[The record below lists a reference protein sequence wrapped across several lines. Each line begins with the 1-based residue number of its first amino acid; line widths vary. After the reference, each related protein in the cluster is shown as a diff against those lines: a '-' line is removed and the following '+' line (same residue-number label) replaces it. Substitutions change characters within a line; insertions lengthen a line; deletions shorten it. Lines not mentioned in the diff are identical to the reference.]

1 MSSPAGQPVL
11 DLTSYVDLR
20 LFDLTDQE
28 IIAAALAQIEL
39 NVPELTLREGHMETV
54 LLESVALE
62 VAELIVALN
71 RLPGAVVETII
82 QLVGVTRDYGAEPA
96 ATATVVAG
104 DTVGHTIPAGTRV
117 WLPLPSGD
125 AVTFLVETDA
135 LGDEPTIAAGGTT
148 VVVSLIGAQYTA
160 AANGMPAGTV
170 LELADPVPWIDT
182 ITLATAVADGRDA
195 ETDDAW
201 RDRGVS
207 RLSRLSDAL
216 VTPSHFE
223 SAALEDS
230 SVGRA
235 LVIDVW
241 DGAGGSPGDD
251 PGHVTVAV
259 LGADGTLLSAP
270 AKAALEASMED
281 RAVAT
286 LNVHVI
292 DATIDPVD
300 IAVTVTVLDGYE
312 PALVEDA
319 VTSALDAYLNPL
331 AWRSGDTVRLYEVIA
346 LVDRVEGVDH
356 VLTVLINGAAANF
369 ALSSAAA
376 LPDADVL
383 TVTVS

>member
-11 DLTSYVDLR
+11 DLTAYVDLR

-28 IIAAALAQIEL
+28 IIAAAVAQLEL

-62 VAELIVALN
+62 VAELIVAVN

-82 QLVGVTRDYGAEPA
+82 QLAGVTRDHGAEPT

-104 DTVGHTIPAGTRV
+104 DTVGHTVPAGTRV

-125 AVTFLVETDA
+125 AVIFLVETDA
-135 LGDEPTIAAGGTT
+135 GGDEPTIAAGDTT
-148 VVVSLIGAQYTA
+148 VDVSLIGAQYTA
-160 AANGMPAGTV
+160 AANGMPIGTV

-182 ITLATAVADGRDA
+182 ITLATAVADGRGA

-201 RDRGVS
+201 RDRGVT

-216 VTPSHFE
+216 VTPGHFE

-270 AKAALEASMED
+270 AKAAIEAGMEE

-286 LNVHVI
+286 LDVHVI

-300 IAVTVTVLDGYE
+300 VAVTVTVLDGYE
-312 PALVEDA
+312 PDLVEDA
-319 VTSALDAYLNPL
+319 VTSALGAYLNPL
-331 AWRSGDTVRLYEVIA
+331 AWRSGDTVRLYEVVS

-356 VLTVLINGAAANF
+356 VLTALINGVAADV

>member
-11 DLTSYVDLR
+11 DLTAYVDLR

-28 IIAAALAQIEL
+28 IIAAAVAQLEL

-82 QLVGVTRDYGAEPA
+82 QLVGVTRDYGAEPT

-104 DTVGHTIPAGTRV
+104 DTVGHTVPAGTRV

-135 LGDEPTIAAGGTT
+135 GGDEPAIPVGGTT
-148 VVVSLIGAQYTA
+148 VDVSLIGAQYTA
-160 AANGMPAGTV
+160 AANGMPIGTV

-201 RDRGVS
+201 RDRGVT

-216 VTPSHFE
+216 VTPGHFE

-241 DGAGGSPGDD
+241 DGAGGAPGDD

-270 AKAALEASMED
+270 AKAALEAGMED

-286 LNVHVI
+286 LDVHVI

-312 PALVEDA
+312 PDLVEDA

-356 VLTVLINGAAANF
+356 VLTVLINGVAANF

-383 TVTVS
+383 TVTIS